1 MSADSVIRALLHAIE
16 EDPAD
21 ADLRLHLAELLVEDD
36 PAAALDHLRVV
47 LQQRPDDARALAMAR
62 DAAANAGDD
71 VLAARYAKLAAALDP
86 SPDNRPDPGSPGSA
100 AAVAAPE
107 GPAAHEQLDEFD
119 AFLRDVVAEDEHR
132 RVRLGDVA
140 GLADVKRRLELSF
153 LGPLRVPELR
163 AQFRSGLRGG
173 MLLYGPPGCGKT
185 YLARA
190 LAGEL
195 DASFIPVLLNDVLDM
210 WLGNSEK
217 QLHNLFETARRRA
230 PSVMFFDELDAI
242 GMRRT
247 ELRGSAGRNVISQLL
262 TELDGLAGD
271 NDDVFVLGA
280 TNQPWDVDPALRRPG
295 RFDRTLLVLPPDRE
309 ARQAIIERNLR
320 DVPTGH
326 VDVGAVAGSTDGYS
340 GADLRLLCESAVEL
354 ALEASVRAG
363 QVVPVSDAHVRAA
376 RKQTSASTAGWFDL
390 ARNAAYFANQDGA
403 YDELVAYLDRRR

>member
-16 EDPAD
+16 ESPDD
-21 ADLRLHLAELLVEDD
+21 ADLRLHVAELLAGSGDS
-36 PAAALDHLRVV
+36 AAALGHLRVV
-47 LQQRPDDARALAMAR
+47 LQQRPDEVRALTLAR
-62 DAAANAGDD
+62 DASASVGDEA
-71 VLAARYAKLAAALDP
+71 LAARYGKLAAALGAPADE
-86 SPDNRPDPGSPGSA
+86 A
-100 AAVAAPE
+100 ANAGAAPPKPVHANDC
-107 GPAAHEQLDEFD
+107 PATDEPLDEFD
-119 AFLRDVVAEDEHR
+119 AFLRDVVAQDEQR

-217 QLHNLFETARRRA
+217 QLHSLFEAARRRA

-247 ELRGSAGRNVISQLL
+247 ELRGSAGRNIISQLL
-262 TELDGLAGD
+262 TELDGVAGL

-320 DVPTGH
+320 DVPTGR
-326 VDVGAVAGSTDGYS
+326 VDVSAIAASTDGYS

-354 ALEASVRAG
+354 ALEASVDAG
-363 QVVPVSDAHVRAA
+363 HVVPVSDGDLRAA
-376 RKQTSASTAGWFDL
+376 RKQTLASTGGWFDL

>member
-1 MSADSVIRALLHAIE
+1 MSADSVINALLQAIE
-16 EDPAD
+16 ANPDD
-21 ADLRLHLAELLVEDD
+21 ADLRLHVAELLVADD
-36 PAAALDHLRVV
+36 AAAALDHLRVV
-47 LQQRPDDARALAMAR
+47 LQQRPDDARALALAH
-62 DAAANAGDD
+62 DAAANAGDEM
-71 VLAARYAKLAAALDP
+71 LAARYAKLAAALDP
-86 SPDNRPDPGSPGSA
+86 TP
-100 AAVAAPE
+100 VAAE
-107 GPAAHEQLDEFD
+107 EQLDEFD
-119 AFLRDVVAEDEHR
+119 TFLRDVVAEDEQR

-262 TELDGLAGD
+262 TELDGLAGV

-309 ARQAIIERNLR
+309 ARQAIVERNLR
-320 DVPTGH
+320 DVPTGRL
-326 VDVGAVAGSTDGYS
+326 DVSGIAASTDGFS

-354 ALEASVRAG
+354 ALEASVDAG
-363 QVVPVSDAHVRAA
+363 HVVPVSDAHLRAA
-376 RKQTSASTAGWFDL
+376 RKQTSASTGGWFDL